1 MYLPQNSRVKVF
13 SLSGDLLWEAEHIS
27 TSGDLDWDLVCE
39 SGIKASSGL
48 YVYKIEQSNVY
59 GTEIIGT
66 RVGKILIMR

>member
-48 YVYKIEQSNVY
+48 YVYKIEHSNASGEEVVN
-59 GTEIIGT
+59 T
-66 RVGKILIMR
+66 RVGKLLIMR